1 MRLQRRTNL
10 SAKEVLTGIHF
21 INGDQ
26 ACCEGALAVG
36 CRFFAGYP
44 ITPATEIAESM
55 SKRLPQLGG
64 IFIQMEDEI
73 ASMAA
78 ILGASW
84 GGVKS
89 MTSTSGPGFSL
100 MMENI
105 GLGICTETP
114 CVVCNVQRGGPST
127 GLPTLVAQGD
137 MMQARW
143 GSHGHYEIIALS
155 PSSPQEMFDFTIR
168 AFNLSEQ
175 YRLPVIILADEVIGH
190 MNERVIIPRE
200 DEIEII
206 NRRKPTVSR
215 EEYFAY
221 KPDADGVAPMAI
233 CGDGYRIHVTGLTH
247 DERGYPAMD
256 AKGQEE
262 MVSRLVNKIRNN
274 RNKIIKTKNMF
285 IDDAEVVVVSYGISA
300 RSSMQAVRDARSDGI
315 KAGLIKLETVW
326 PFPEDLIRSLTPKV
340 KAFIMPEI
348 NGGQMVLELER
359 CACGACPV
367 SLVSNYGGAIIHPS
381 VILGAIH
388 KAVKGKQ

>member
-1 MRLQRRTNL
+1 LF
-10 SAKEVLTGIHF
+10 AKAVLTGTHF

-26 ACCEGALAVG
+26 ACSEGALAAG

-44 ITPATEIAESM
+44 ITPATEIAESI
-55 SKRLPQLGG
+55 SRRLPELGG
-64 IFIQMEDEI
+64 IYIQMEDEI

-114 CVVCNVQRGGPST
+114 CVICNVQRAGPST

-155 PSSPQEMFDFTIR
+155 PASPQEMFDFTIR

-175 YRLPVIILADEVIGH
+175 FRLPVIILADEVIGH
-190 MNERVIIPRE
+190 MNERVVIPSEE
-200 DEIEII
+200 DIEII
-206 NRRKPTVSR
+206 DRRKPTVSR
-215 EEYFAY
+215 EEYYPY
-221 KPDADGVAPMAI
+221 KADADGIAPMAN

-256 AKGQEE
+256 AKAQEN
-262 MVSRLVNKIRNN
+262 MVKRLVGKIRNN
-274 RNKIIKTKNMF
+274 REKIISTKNLF
-285 IDDAEVVVVSYGISA
+285 LDDAEVVVVSYGISA
-300 RSSMQAVRDARSDGI
+300 RSAMQAVRDAKKEGI
-315 KAGLIKLETVW
+315 KAGLIKLETIW
-326 PFPEDLIRSLTPKV
+326 PFPEELIRSIAPQVRAL
-340 KAFIMPEI
+340 IMPEI

-359 CACGACPV
+359 AACGACPV
-367 SLVSNYGGAIIHPS
+367 TLISNYGGAIIHPGL
-381 VILGAIH
+381 ILNAIN
-388 KAVKGKQ
+388 KAVKGKA

>member
-1 MRLQRRTNL
+1 M
-10 SAKEVLTGIHF
+10 
-21 INGDQ
+21 NGDE
-26 ACCEGALAVG
+26 ACCEAALAAG

-44 ITPATEIAESM
+44 ITPATEVAESM
-55 SKRLPQLGG
+55 SRRLPEIGG
-64 IFIQMEDEI
+64 IYIQMEDEI

-114 CVVCNVQRGGPST
+114 CVVCNVQRAGPST

-168 AFNLSEQ
+168 AFNLSE
-175 YRLPVIILADEVIGH
+175 YFRLPVLIMADEVVGH
-190 MNERVIIPRE
+190 MNERVIIPHE

-206 NRRKPTVSR
+206 SRRKPSVAP
-215 EEYFAY
+215 EDYLPY
-221 KPDADGVAPMAI
+221 KADDDWIAPMAN
-233 CGDGYRIHVTGLTH
+233 CSEGYRIHITGLTH
-247 DERGYPAMD
+247 DERGYPAMN
-256 AKGQEE
+256 AEAHE
-262 MVSRLVNKIRNN
+262 RMVARLVNKIRKNLG
-274 RNKIIKTKNMF
+274 KIIATKNMY

-300 RSSMQAVRDARSDGI
+300 RSAMKAVQDARSGGI
-315 KAGLIKLETVW
+315 RAGLIKLETVW
-326 PFPEDLIRSLTPKV
+326 PFPEELIRSVAANAQAL
-340 KAFIMPEI
+340 IMAEI

-359 CACGACPV
+359 AVCGVCPV
-367 SLVSNYGGAIIHPS
+367 HLISNYGGAIIHPGK
-381 VILGAIH
+381 ILEAIS
-388 KAVKGKQ
+388 KAAKGKL

>member
-1 MRLQRRTNL
+1 M
-10 SAKEVLTGIHF
+10 
-21 INGDQ
+21 NGDE
-26 ACCEGALAVG
+26 ACCEGALAAG

-44 ITPATEIAESM
+44 ITPATEVAESM
-55 SKRLPQLGG
+55 SRRLPKIGG
-64 IFIQMEDEI
+64 IYIQMEDEI

-127 GLPTLVAQGD
+127 GLPTLVGQGD

-168 AFNLSEQ
+168 AFNLSEY
-175 YRLPVIILADEVIGH
+175 YRLPVIILADETIGH
-190 MNERVIIPRE
+190 MNERVIIPQEE
-200 DEIEII
+200 DIEIV

-215 EEYFAY
+215 EDYLPYEA
-221 KPDADGVAPMAI
+221 DADGIAPMAN

-247 DERGYPAMD
+247 DDRGYPAMD
-256 AKGQEE
+256 AKAQEK
-262 MVSRLVNKIRNN
+262 MITRLVDKIRKN
-274 RNKIIKTKNMF
+274 RDKIIRTQNLYL
-285 IDDAEVVVVSYGISA
+285 DDAEVVVVSYGISA
-300 RSSMQAVRDARSDGI
+300 RSAMQAVRDARGEGI
-315 KAGLIKLETVW
+315 KAGLIKLDTVW
-326 PFPEDLIRSLTPKV
+326 PFPEELIRGVAPRL
-340 KAFIMPEI
+340 KAMIMAEI

-359 CACGACPV
+359 AACGACPV
-367 SLVSNYGGAIIHPS
+367 SLVSNFGGAILHPGL
-381 VILGAIH
+381 ILNAVA
-388 KAVKGKQ
+388 KAAKEKP

>member
-1 MRLQRRTNL
+1 MF
-10 SAKEVLTGIHF
+10 AKAVLTGTHF

-26 ACCEGALAVG
+26 ACCEGALAAG

-44 ITPATEIAESM
+44 ITPATEIAESI
-55 SKRLPQLGG
+55 SRRLPELGG
-64 IFIQMEDEI
+64 IYIQMEDEM

-114 CVVCNVQRGGPST
+114 CVICNVQRAGPST

-155 PSSPQEMFDFTIR
+155 PASPQEMFDFTIR

-175 YRLPVIILADEVIGH
+175 FRLPVIILADEVIGH
-190 MNERVIIPRE
+190 MNERVVIPSEE
-200 DEIEII
+200 DIEII
-206 NRRKPTVSR
+206 DRRKPTVSR
-215 EEYFAY
+215 EEYHPY
-221 KPDADGVAPMAI
+221 KADADGIAPMAN

-256 AKGQEE
+256 AKAQEN
-262 MVSRLVNKIRNN
+262 MVKRLVGKILNN
-274 RNKIIKTKNMF
+274 RDKIISTKNLF
-285 IDDAEVVVVSYGISA
+285 LDDAEVVVVSYGISA
-300 RSSMQAVRDARSDGI
+300 RSAMQAVRDARKEGI
-315 KAGLIKLETVW
+315 KAGLIKLETIW
-326 PFPEDLIRSLTPKV
+326 PFPEELIRSIAPQVRAL
-340 KAFIMPEI
+340 IMPEI

-359 CACGACPV
+359 AACGACPV
-367 SLVSNYGGAIIHPS
+367 TLVSNYGGAIIHPGL
-381 VILGAIH
+381 ILSAIN
-388 KAVKGKQ
+388 KAAKGKA